1 MRECSEQIR
10 IYNQGNISSEEII
23 SVNSSSMQRLRNFPG
38 CAQGPSMIS
47 WLRGLGSSLHRD
59 CLTLQTL
66 TGSGST
72 EGSSFGPNV
81 AVVLEVQPGH
91 SQGLGQASTTST
103 TPVVPLFGRAGSHHG
118 ALATTLLHPGLRPW
132 WARLALSPCLQ
143 QDGLAIGSL
152 SGPAATPWPWAGRT
166 PTRPRHGFW
175 FSGTMN
181 QSGCAF
187 HMHFHQHAAG

>member
-1 MRECSEQIR
+1 
-10 IYNQGNISSEEII
+10 
-23 SVNSSSMQRLRNFPG
+23 
-38 CAQGPSMIS
+38 MIS

-81 AVVLEVQPGH
+81 TVVLEVQPGH
-91 SQGLGQASTTST
+91 SQGLGQASTMST

-132 WARLALSPCLQ
+132 WARLALSPACSRMALP
-143 QDGLAIGSL
+143 LGSL

-166 PTRPRHGFW
+166 PTRPRHRFW
-175 FSGTMN
+175 FSATSDNLASLAVLFTCTSTSMQLGSCHILSRPGYTLET
-181 QSGCAF
+181 SFFTC
-187 HMHFHQHAAG
+187 